1 MQGFDINDKNTI
13 NCIHFHQQELL
24 ELNKG
29 QAPNFT
35 SREARK
41 LRSYGLIE
49 LTYDYMN
56 NTWYLTDKC
65 KQILAKIEKESLL

>member
-1 MQGFDINDKNTI
+1 MQGFDINEKNTL
-13 NCIHFHQQELL
+13 NCVHHHHQELL

-41 LRSYGLIE
+41 LKSYGLIE
-49 LTYDYMN
+49 RTYYYMN
-56 NTWYLTDKC
+56 STWHLTDKC
-65 KQILAKIEKESLL
+65 KQILAKIEKETLR